1 MQRLPNLITSLHT
14 QGVGRSSWQQF
25 ADDTSDLFDADGC
38 LFCFREIQRPEH
50 PILHSTD
57 KLGGS
62 VSKPISQLLL
72 DSPVGRILT
81 DGDISTAVRDDNQSR
96 VLAATAYRDDK
107 YEAILSIVR
116 KKERIE
122 FGQVDQQLLNEFL
135 PYIKS
140 VVEGYFHQYIA
151 PQDAD
156 ISALLQHFSD
166 NLVVIDDN
174 AQIQAS
180 NDAFNHLKLSKCLL
194 YVYGGTVHFYQK
206 ALQQWFDAFL
216 SNEHQPAQ
224 SSVYRITELEQPVV
238 LKLSV
243 FQLKQPLVG
252 VTKSRRFLLSI
263 DNFDAYA
270 RFKQYKQLFQLTK
283 AEAELAAYLS
293 LGKTLNQLASQKL
306 LSKHTLR
313 TQLKSVFM
321 KTETHSQNELI
332 VLLKNVV

>member
-1 MQRLPNLITSLHT
+1 MQRLSNLITSLHT

-25 ADDTSDLFDADGC
+25 ADETSELFDADGC
-38 LFCFREIQRPEH
+38 LFCFREINRPEH
-50 PILHSTD
+50 PILLGAD
-57 KLGGS
+57 KLADS
-62 VSKPISQLLL
+62 VSKPLSQLLL
-72 DSPVGRILT
+72 NSPVGRIIT
-81 DGDISTAVRDDNQSR
+81 DGDISTIVRDDNQSR

-107 YEAILSIVR
+107 YEAVLSIVR
-116 KKERIE
+116 KKERSD

-156 ISALLQHFSD
+156 ISALLQSFSD
-166 NLVVIDDN
+166 NLAVIDDN
-174 AQIQAS
+174 AKVQAS
-180 NDAFNHLKLSKCLL
+180 NDAFNQLKSSKSLL

-206 ALQQWFDAFL
+206 TLQQWFDAFL
-216 SNEHQPAQ
+216 SKKHQPAD

-238 LKLSV
+238 LKLGV
-243 FQLKQPLVG
+243 FQYKKGPVMEA
-252 VTKSRRFLLSI
+252 KSRRFLLSI
-263 DNFDAYA
+263 DNFDVYA
-270 RFKQYKQLFQLTK
+270 HFKQYKQLFKLTK

-293 LGKTLNQLASQKL
+293 LGLTLNQLASQKL

-321 KTETHSQNELI
+321 KTKTHSQNELI

>member
-1 MQRLPNLITSLHT
+1 MQRLSNLITSLHT
-14 QGVGRSSWQQF
+14 QGVERSSWQQF
-25 ADDTSDLFDADGC
+25 ADETSDLFDADGC
-38 LFCFREIQRPEH
+38 LFCFREIKRPEH
-50 PILHSTD
+50 PILLGVD
-57 KLGGS
+57 KLADS
-62 VSKPISQLLL
+62 VSKPLSQLLQ
-72 DSPVGRILT
+72 DSPVGRIIT
-81 DGDISTAVRDDNQSR
+81 DGDISTAVRDDNQSP

-107 YEAILSIVR
+107 YEAVLSIVR
-116 KKERIE
+116 KKERGD
-122 FGQVDQQLLNEFL
+122 FSQVDQQLLNEFL

-140 VVEGYFHQYIA
+140 VVEGHFHQYIA

-166 NLVVIDDN
+166 NLVVVDDN
-174 AQIQAS
+174 AQVQAS
-180 NDAFNHLKLSKCLL
+180 NDAFNQLKLSKRLL

-216 SNEHQPAQ
+216 NNEHQAAY

-238 LKLSV
+238 LKLGV
-243 FQLKQPLVG
+243 FQPNSAPIMAA
-252 VTKSRRFLLSI
+252 KSRRFLLSI
-263 DNFDAYA
+263 DNFDVYA
-270 RFKQYKQLFQLTK
+270 RLEQYKQLFKLTK

-293 LGKTLNQLASQKL
+293 QGLTLNQLASQKL